1 MGDQSNQ
8 VAVASQ
14 PTTAEERPHQPLTV
28 TDLNM
33 TPLPAVPTT
42 STNDKGTAGL
52 TISYSDDSIN
62 TDASTVYNYHRMNLP
77 LFPPSSNIAA
87 STATPSSS
95 SNASNK
101 TIQETT
107 AIFTLCSLDI
117 RVAHHAAS
125 LFLSGLSSPHAS
137 TKSSGGGP
145 PEIPLG
151 AYQYSH
157 LIFSGKVGA
166 LTANHHH
173 FSDGR
178 AEATVFADIASS
190 APYHI
195 PPDKIII
202 EPSATNTGENVRFT
216 YALLNESGLLD
227 GSGPEKV
234 KITKFVLVQKPYM
247 ERRTFATFVKQWP
260 GGQQKTQTEQRFE
273 EAEAD
278 GNVEFTVTSPPLAW
292 EDYPDADNPRDLVIS
307 IMVGDL
313 VRIKEYPAK
322 GYQTEQHIPDQVW
335 EAGQRLIRAGY
346 GRHLP

>member
-8 VAVASQ
+8 VASQ

-33 TPLPAVPTT
+33 TPLPAAGPT
-42 STNDKGTAGL
+42 STNDKGTESEP
-52 TISYSDDSIN
+52 TISHSEDFIH

-77 LFPPSSNIAA
+77 LFPPSSNMATS
-87 STATPSSS
+87 STATTPSSR
-95 SNASNK
+95 NASNND
-101 TIQETT
+101 IILETT
-107 AIFTLCSLDI
+107 AIFTLCSLDL

-125 LFLSGLSSPHAS
+125 LFLSGCSSSSLSP
-137 TKSSGGGP
+137 G
-145 PEIPLG
+145 LG

-178 AEATVFADIASS
+178 PEARVFADIASS

-195 PPDKIII
+195 PLDKIII
-202 EPSATNTGENVRFT
+202 EPNATNTGENVRFT
-216 YALLNESGLLD
+216 YALLKESGLLD

-260 GGQQKTQTEQRFE
+260 GGGGQIQTEQGSE

-278 GNVEFTVTSPPLAW
+278 GNVEFTVASPPLAW

-313 VRIKEYPAK
+313 VRIKEYPAM
-322 GYQTEQHIPDQVW
+322 GYQIEQHIPDQVW

>member
-42 STNDKGTAGL
+42 STNNDKGTGP
-52 TISYSDDSIN
+52 TISSYSSDSIN
-62 TDASTVYNYHRMNLP
+62 TNASTVYNYHRMNLP
-77 LFPPSSNIAA
+77 LFPPSSNIIA
-87 STATPSSS
+87 STATPSI
-95 SNASNK
+95 SNASNN

-117 RVAHHAAS
+117 RIAHHAAS
-125 LFLSGLSSPHAS
+125 LFLSGLSSPPS
-137 TKSSGGGP
+137 TKSSGGP

-166 LTANHHH
+166 LTANHHQ

-195 PPDKIII
+195 PPDKILI

-216 YALLNESGLLD
+216 YALLNEAGLLD

-260 GGQQKTQTEQRFE
+260 GGQKTQTERGGSE

-292 EDYPDADNPRDLVIS
+292 QDYPDADNPRDLVIS

-322 GYQTEQHIPDQVW
+322 GYQIEQHIPDQVW